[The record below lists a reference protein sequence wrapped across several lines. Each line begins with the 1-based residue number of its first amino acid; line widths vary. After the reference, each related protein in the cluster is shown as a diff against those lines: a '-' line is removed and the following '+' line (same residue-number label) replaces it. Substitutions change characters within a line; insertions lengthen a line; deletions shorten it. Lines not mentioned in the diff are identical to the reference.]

1 MEKESI
7 VRKPNNTNTGGR
19 VNAAPAGYPAGTV
32 GGVRF
37 GAAMDTTKKTPV
49 PRQAPTRQAA
59 PQSNQSTISSNVKK
73 SSPKKTKK
81 TVAIAIIS
89 LIALAAVGLGAFFII
104 KNLSSPSDT
113 GEANTSETTSDT
125 NNEEGPSGD
134 PDYRPTLGGD
144 FTVFEQRGDGYYIEV
159 QVNNEYSGS
168 CEFSIFSVADETP
181 TKGAGQL
188 TPNGAVSVCSTLL
201 PYNVAEGNA
210 YTIEAVVKS
219 GEESVNLSRNVE
231 P

>member
-7 VRKPNNTNTGGR
+7 IRKPNNTNAGGR
-19 VNAAPAGYPAGTV
+19 VNAAPAGYTAGTV

-37 GAAMDTTKKTPV
+37 GAAMNTTKKTPV
-49 PRQAPTRQAA
+49 PKQAPAQQAA
-59 PQSNQSTISSNVKK
+59 PQSNQPTINSNVKK

-81 TVAIAIIS
+81 TVAIVIIS

-113 GEANTSETTSDT
+113 GGASTSETTSDT
-125 NNEEGPSGD
+125 SEEGPSGD

-159 QVNNEYSGS
+159 QVNNEYSGN
-168 CEFSIFSVADETP
+168 CEFSIFSAADETP
-181 TKGAGQL
+181 TKGTGQL

-201 PYNVAEGNA
+201 PYNVAEGNT